1 MSARRGF
8 GLRGPARGCLLLV
21 PVSAAAAF
29 AFAGCGSGDGGSAS
43 TTVTRQA
50 ASGVYRPVSCPNV
63 RSTSATLVVEN
74 RTGQDLRVMTPG
86 VDCTFWSQTGNP
98 TTFNSQV
105 VGSNGA
111 YRRLE
116 PANGTEPRFLVYL
129 FPGSGGT
136 AIGSFMVKLRMSGGK
151 PSQTLGRNFP
161 ENPWVTNGTFLLP
174 PSRQI
179 NGQRIRIVT
188 GIARIPNGGQ
198 AADGNPDD
206 IRNWDPGWSLRIQ
219 LAK

>member
-1 MSARRGF
+1 MKR
-8 GLRGPARGCLLLV
+8 LI
-21 PVSAAAAF
+21 AAATGVA
-29 AFAGCGSGDGGSAS
+29 AVILAAGACGSDDNSAS
-43 TTVTRQA
+43 TSTTRQA

-63 RSTSATLVVEN
+63 RSTSATLAVEN
-74 RTGQDLRVMTPG
+74 RTGQSLRVMSPG

-98 TTFNSQV
+98 TTYNRQV
-105 VGSNGA
+105 VGADGA

-116 PANGTEPRFLVYL
+116 PANGTEPGFLVYL

-136 AIGSFMVKLRMSGGK
+136 AIASFMVRLKMSGGK
-151 PSQTLGRNFP
+151 PSQTLAKNFP
-161 ENPWVTNGTFLLP
+161 ENPWVSNDTFLLP
-174 PSRQI
+174 RSDQI

-188 GIARIPNGGQ
+188 GIARIPNGGR
-198 AADGNPDD
+198 AAGGNPDD